1 MERKL
6 LGTYECEKGIG
17 RLYTGP
23 MSDTPEKLRQLLEPA
38 VMAFAKSVR
47 KTNPEIIEEIAKKN
61 AGIRKSEA
69 KKENFNV

>member
-1 MERKL
+1 MDRQL

-38 VMAFAKSVR
+38 VLSFAKSIR
-47 KTNPEIIEEIAKKN
+47 KTNPEIIEKIARRN
-61 AGIRKSEA
+61 AE
-69 KKENFNV
+69 

>member
-17 RLYTGP
+17 RLYTGS

-38 VMAFAKSVR
+38 VLSFAKSIR
-47 KTNPEIIEEIAKKN
+47 KTNPEIIEEIARRN
-61 AGIRKSEA
+61 AE
-69 KKENFNV
+69 